1 MSGKF
6 VQVSSGNWSQVPPF
20 SSVHSVQFTNSSDS
34 DPDDQAG
41 SVRPKLSSIHR
52 VSNCLGRSRGAVLG
66 RGRVAERFGALAS
79 SACVV
84 MRGAWV
90 RAPCLL
96 GHAALQA
103 TEGISEMMFNIWL

>member
-41 SVRPKLSSIHR
+41 SVRPKLGSIHR
-52 VSNCLGRSRGAVLG
+52 VSNCLGGSRGAVLG
-66 RGRVAERFGALAS
+66 RGRVAERFGVLAS
-79 SACVV
+79 SACAVIEA
-84 MRGAWV
+84 GHPPGGKWN
-90 RAPCLL
+90 RAR
-96 GHAALQA
+96 
-103 TEGISEMMFNIWL
+103 IWRES